1 MSEDV
6 IIQIDNILRSVGAT
20 SLTTLEI
27 NYINSNNLPYE
38 TLQEQFDIAV
48 QIIRLRN
55 IYGSYEEKLQNY
67 AILNGLT
74 FSEQVL
80 KGYSNVFIGASLE

>member
-74 FSEQVL
+74 FTEQVS